1 MLFELL
7 EGGGASPP
15 IVRRLEPGVLS
26 EAQDE
31 LVNQGCLEEAERLL
45 TEAIDARACDQHVA
59 RLERARIAFWRG
71 RLRFARFELERLHK
85 ERPHDGWVSSFFA
98 QVEARFGNT
107 DRAREL
113 FREAL
118 ALDPSNHEARL
129 FTAGDTLG
137 DTLRAQ
143 RMRTHGAVSPRARIE
158 LATLYAA
165 IDFRRDAKVSAAR
178 GDLTQAW
185 LDRANLM
192 IDHAQPGDDVEVEVS
207 LRDAFL
213 RADRVVFY
221 SSQALGDA
229 VLGLS
234 ALDALTSFFATRSAS
249 ARPVLELITPYAAV
263 LEGITRKHPGVVVRS
278 LCGPRDTDEAAI
290 YAAELSRRTERVA
303 CLVASSRDVVD
314 RLDEVA
320 RMRSNVT
327 TVVDVHIDRHAR
339 DLVPW
344 QTVTGP
350 RRMIDSYPARL
361 HRFLEI
367 ILGMKLSERPA
378 DVEAVLPLA
387 LDLGPRREA
396 LLEKHG
402 LENAALHCVVESAS
416 KRSKAFAPALLRD
429 FCCALAKECEERER
443 ATGMAQKIVFS
454 RDAQLESSLA
464 RELGSLPDFARRRIV
479 PIYEDLASMTALF
492 SGADSIISTDTGLA
506 HVAAA
511 LGRPTVIVYAVADAR
526 LWRTGGRNVRALSSP
541 YADAARTNLTP
552 VNMQEWEAPYPLM
565 AETISV
571 RDLLDA
577 WRRCVED
584 EDAVRPGVEVTFYS
598 ERSHRSTRAR

>member
-7 EGGGASPP
+7 EGGGAPPP

-31 LVNQGCLEEAERLL
+31 LINQGCLEEAERLL
-45 TEAIDARACDQHVA
+45 TEAIDARACDLHVA

-85 ERPHDGWVSSFFA
+85 ERPHDGWVSSFFG
-98 QVEARFGNT
+98 QVEARFGNVE
-107 DRAREL
+107 RAREL

-118 ALDPSNHEARL
+118 AVDPSNHEARL
-129 FTAGDTLG
+129 FTSGDTLG

-143 RMRTHGAVSPRARIE
+143 RMRTHGEVSPRARIE

-165 IDFRRDAKVSAAR
+165 IDFRRDVRVSLAR

-192 IDHAQPGDDVEVEVS
+192 IDHAEPGQDVEVEVS
-207 LRDAFL
+207 LREAFL
-213 RADRVVFY
+213 RADRVILY

-234 ALDALTSFFATRSAS
+234 ALDALAAFFAMRPAS
-249 ARPVLELITPYAAV
+249 SRPVLELITPYAAV
-263 LEGITRKHPGVVVRS
+263 IEGITRRHPGVVVRS

-290 YAAELSRRTERVA
+290 YAAELTRRTERVA
-303 CLVASSRDVVD
+303 CIVASSRDVVD
-314 RLDEVA
+314 RLEEVA
-320 RMRSNVT
+320 RVRSNVT
-327 TVVDVHIDRHAR
+327 AVIDVHIDRHAR

-361 HRFLEI
+361 HRLLEI
-367 ILGMKLSERPA
+367 ALGVKLSERPA
-378 DVEAVLPLA
+378 DIEVILPLA
-387 LDLGPRREA
+387 PELEARRRS
-396 LLEKHG
+396 LLERHG
-402 LENAALHCVVESAS
+402 LEHAALHCVVESAS

-429 FCCALAKECEERER
+429 FCCALANACEERER
-443 ATGMAQKIVFS
+443 ATGIPQRIVFS

-464 RELGSLPDFARRRIV
+464 GELSSLPEPARSSIV

-506 HVAAA
+506 HVASA

-541 YADAARTNLTP
+541 YAEAARTNLTP

-565 AETISV
+565 AEAISV

-584 EDAVRPGVEVTFYS
+584 GD
-598 ERSHRSTRAR
+598 RSTESRPPVLRTAQGW